1 MAHRAI
7 PMIAFP
13 QIRAIYIYIIIYI
26 FLCPLVQ
33 VCIVYVVKEVA
44 SYRGLSQLVGV
55 AKLEILYYSIY
66 LKYIP
71 EVLQDPLKGKE
82 SGYQI
87 ITIIMLL
94 CFMLDKAS
102 HNY

>member
-1 MAHRAI
+1 MHSSCTDQREKLLVA
-7 PMIAFP
+7 
-13 QIRAIYIYIIIYI
+13 YI
-26 FLCPLVQ
+26 
-33 VCIVYVVKEVA
+33 ET
-44 SYRGLSQLVGV
+44 GNT
-55 AKLEILYYSIY
+55 ILFY

-102 HNY
+102 QHKAIIGILFSIYLVLCTSLKSL